1 MRSEYSVVL
10 TRLVVY
16 IVLHGFVQD
25 PNVFACKH
33 MQITPSWRQQQM
45 NFKRWGSNPLP
56 RLPWM
61 MAPLMSCPRP
71 RLCREYVWGIS
82 HYIYIE
88 SNMGFYI
95 YIYSI
100 IWLLFCWHFFMIHAW
115 NGKWERSLSTNLAG
129 ADSWRWSTCT
139 YPCAN
144 RSWLFCHCPSARHET
159 LTSKA
164 VGFVWTMTYD
174 ASHMIVALLR
184 LTSSRWPHRRPSVR
198 NWRRDRSSCD
208 SIQVHPNTIYLL
220 YITSTCR

>member
-1 MRSEYSVVL
+1 MQTYANNTLLEATADELQAMREQSTAPPPLDDGTTDEL
-10 TRLVVY
+10 
-16 IVLHGFVQD
+16 
-25 PNVFACKH
+25 
-33 MQITPSWRQQQM
+33 PSAKAVSWVCM
-45 NFKRWGSNPLP
+45 GHFSL
-56 RLPWM
+56 
-61 MAPLMSCPRP
+61 
-71 RLCREYVWGIS
+71 
-82 HYIYIE
+82 YIYRIKH
-88 SNMGFYI
+88 GI
-95 YIYSI
+95 LYIYSI